1 LSLDDPAPPPDAAPP
16 ETPRPVD
23 DAWRGWSATRLVV
36 LALSLMTA
44 NLAAQVLAFQLTG
57 NLFAAAGAGAALT
70 ILFAAGAAQAHAAQT
85 GGDAPR
91 TTRTHAAFDLV
102 RMPAGEC
109 VLCAAAALGSLLP
122 TSLLAGLSS
131 GLHPPGPEWIAMYN
145 RHLPGSAAGIA
156 LAAAAVVVAAPLAE
170 ELVFRGLIYRLG
182 RRAWG
187 PWPAAV
193 VSALVFGLVH
203 GEPWYLFG
211 LVALG
216 LLLAAVYELTG
227 SLWSAVIVHA
237 VHNAVA
243 LALLVVQGGLAADEP
258 PATLGDWSGA
268 ALSFAAV
275 LGVVVLLRRRAA
287 VRER

>member
-1 LSLDDPAPPPDAAPP
+1 MQPDAPAPPPDTDPP
-16 ETPRPVD
+16 ERPAPAGD
-23 DAWRGWSATRLVV
+23 GWRGWSTARLIV
-36 LALSLMTA
+36 LAFSLMAA
-44 NLAAQVLAFQLTG
+44 NLAAQVLTFQITD

-70 ILFAAGAAQAHAAQT
+70 ILFAAAAAQARGAA
-85 GGDAPR
+85 AP
-91 TTRTHAAFDLV
+91 AAFDLS
-102 RMPAGEC
+102 RMPAAEHL
-109 VLCAAAALGSLLP
+109 LCAAAALGSLLP

-131 GLHPPGPEWIAMYN
+131 RLHPPGPEWIAMYN
-145 RHLPGSAAGIA
+145 GHLPDSAAGIA

-170 ELVFRGLIYRLG
+170 EMVFRGLIYRLG

-193 VSALVFGLVH
+193 VSALAFGLVH

-211 LVALG
+211 LLALG

-243 LALLVVQGGLAADEP
+243 LALLVIQGGLVEEEP
-258 PATLGDWSGA
+258 PATLLDWIGA
-268 ALSFAAV
+268 AVSLAAV
-275 LGVVVLLRRRAA
+275 AGIVALLRRRAA
-287 VRER
+287 TRRA

>member
-1 LSLDDPAPPPDAAPP
+1 LHPEDPTTEPGSRPP
-16 ETPRPVD
+16 ERPLSGD
-23 DAWRGWSATRLVV
+23 DVWRGWSTRRLVV
-36 LALSLMTA
+36 LAFSLMA
-44 NLAAQVLAFQLTG
+44 SNLAAQVLVFQLTD

-70 ILFAAGAAQAHAAQT
+70 ILFAAAATQARGAPPQ
-85 GGDAPR
+85 
-91 TTRTHAAFDLV
+91 AAFDLS
-102 RMPAGEC
+102 RMPAAEH

-131 GLHPPGPEWIAMYN
+131 RLHPPGPEWVAMYN
-145 RHLPGSAAGIA
+145 SHLPDSAAGIA
-156 LAAAAVVVAAPLAE
+156 LAAVAVVVAAPLAE
-170 ELVFRGLIYRLG
+170 EMVFRGLVYRLG

-193 VSALVFGLVH
+193 VSALIFGLVH

-211 LVALG
+211 LLALG

-243 LALLVVQGGLAADEP
+243 LALLVGQGGLVPEEP
-258 PATLGDWSGA
+258 PPTLLDWTGA
-268 ALSFAAV
+268 AVSLAAV
-275 LGVVVLLRRRAA
+275 AGIVALLRRRAA
-287 VRER
+287 ARRA

>member
-1 LSLDDPAPPPDAAPP
+1 MHPDDPTPPPDAPPP
-16 ETPRPVD
+16 ERPLPAAD
-23 DAWRGWSATRLVV
+23 GWTGWSTTRLVV
-36 LALSLMTA
+36 LVFSLMAA
-44 NLAAQVLAFQLTG
+44 NLAAQVLAFQMTD

-70 ILFAAGAAQAHAAQT
+70 ILFAAAAAQAR
-85 GGDAPR
+85 GGAP
-91 TTRTHAAFDLV
+91 HAAFDLS
-102 RMPAGEC
+102 RMPAAEQL
-109 VLCAAAALGSLLP
+109 LCAAAALGSLLP

-131 GLHPPGPEWIAMYN
+131 RLHPPGPEWIAMYN
-145 RHLPGSAAGIA
+145 VHLPGSAAGIV

-170 ELVFRGLIYRLG
+170 EMVFRGLIYRLG

-193 VSALVFGLVH
+193 VSALAFGLVH

-243 LALLVVQGGLAADEP
+243 LTLLVIQGGLVEEEP
-258 PATLGDWSGA
+258 PATLLDWGGA
-268 ALSFAAV
+268 TVSFAAV
-275 LGVVVLLRRRAA
+275 TGIVLLLRRRAA
-287 VRER
+287 ARRR